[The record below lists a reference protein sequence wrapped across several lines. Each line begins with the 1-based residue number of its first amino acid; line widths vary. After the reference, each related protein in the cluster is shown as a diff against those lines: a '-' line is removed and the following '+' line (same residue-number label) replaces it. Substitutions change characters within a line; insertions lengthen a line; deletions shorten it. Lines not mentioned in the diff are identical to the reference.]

1 MALRPRWAVA
11 AAWIRGGPVASV
23 LELTT
28 SARRSPV
35 PRRRVCMRQI
45 GEVLRL
51 AAQHLS
57 YDQIAQ
63 SVGISRTSVHN
74 YLKRAQQ
81 AGLSWP
87 LPEHLDDAAAEA
99 RLFQR
104 SEETN
109 RPGRPEPNWLEVHR
123 EHKRGKHVTLQLL
136 HLEYKA
142 AHPDGWGYTQFCTHY
157 RRWLGRQDVV
167 MRLEYAAGERM
178 FVDFAGDTVPITDP
192 ETGEVWQ
199 AQVFVSAL
207 GTSGY
212 LYVEATGSQDLASW
226 LGAHVHALEFYGAAP
241 RILVPD
247 NVKAGVTK
255 ACWYD
260 PELNP
265 SYLELARHYSLAVLP
280 TRPYHPR
287 DKAAVEA
294 AVQVAERWVLAPLR
308 KRRFFSLG

>member
-1 MALRPRWAVA
+1 
-11 AAWIRGGPVASV
+11 
-23 LELTT
+23 
-28 SARRSPV
+28 
-35 PRRRVCMRQI
+35 MRQI

-87 LPEHLDDAAAEA
+87 LPEDLDDAAIEA

-104 SEETN
+104 SEEAN
-109 RPGRPEPNWLEVHR
+109 RSGRPEPNWLEVHR

-142 AHPDGWGYTQFCTHY
+142 AHPDGWGYTQFCAHY

-199 AQVFVSAL
+199 AQVFVSVLWNQKSTGFSTARCPHPL
-207 GTSGY
+207 GIGRIS
-212 LYVEATGSQDLASW
+212 SW
-226 LGAHVHALEFYGAAP
+226 
-241 RILVPD
+241 
-247 NVKAGVTK
+247 
-255 ACWYD
+255 
-260 PELNP
+260 
-265 SYLELARHYSLAVLP
+265 
-280 TRPYHPR
+280 
-287 DKAAVEA
+287 
-294 AVQVAERWVLAPLR
+294 
-308 KRRFFSLG
+308 

>member
-63 SVGISRTSVHN
+63 SVGISRTNVHN

-178 FVDFAGDTVPITDP
+178 FVDSLVTQSPSLIPKRARSGKLRCSSRCWAPAATCTSRRPGVRTWHRGWVPM
-192 ETGEVWQ
+192 
-199 AQVFVSAL
+199 
-207 GTSGY
+207 
-212 LYVEATGSQDLASW
+212 
-226 LGAHVHALEFYGAAP
+226 
-241 RILVPD
+241 
-247 NVKAGVTK
+247 
-255 ACWYD
+255 C
-260 PELNP
+260 
-265 SYLELARHYSLAVLP
+265 
-280 TRPYHPR
+280 
-287 DKAAVEA
+287 
-294 AVQVAERWVLAPLR
+294 ERWSSTGAQSAWWSPTT
-308 KRRFFSLG
+308 